1 MSNEME
7 RFLLSVLALTVSWLT
22 ARGGTFPTATAFPYI
37 KTWLVAEVFTAQ
49 ELLLRIV
56 ISLVKTENEYLATL

>member
-22 ARGGTFPTATAFPYI
+22 ARGGTFPTATTFPYI
-37 KTWLVAEVFTAQ
+37 EIWLVLQKCVR
-49 ELLLRIV
+49 LRSYCFA
-56 ISLVKTENEYLATL
+56 SLSRS